1 MSENRVFLIDGA
13 HGVHVPKVFA
23 ENYDT
28 SAWGIN
34 TEDVSI
40 LLWGPGHKWYWET
53 WETVLRN
60 ARCTDD
66 NGRVWRL
73 EQDGDLFAWAD
84 Q

>member
-13 HGVHVPKVFA
+13 HGIYLPKVFA

-34 TEDVSI
+34 TEDASI
-40 LLWGPGHKWYWET
+40 LLWGPGHRWYRET
-53 WETVLRN
+53 WETVLCN
-60 ARCTDD
+60 ARCTDES
-66 NGRVWRL
+66 GRVWRL